1 MNLPPPPNHLGGHSQ
16 RFSEHVF
23 FTPPMS
29 IHSMDSLNFHTWP
42 PPKTTIFS
50 FPLSSNLIPS
60 SFTSSTHHLQ
70 PSVTHSDTQMEKG
83 NPHFDFKIPPHY
95 YIYDTPKHIQ
105 SLLEHHQTPQTP
117 PKSSYI
123 SSKHL
128 SSPPRTIKHDFQH
141 QQYTTDL
148 QFTGT

>member
-1 MNLPPPPNHLGGHSQ
+1 METFF
-16 RFSEHVF
+16 RTCF
-23 FTPPMS
+23 FTPPCPYTLWY
-29 IHSMDSLNFHTWP
+29 SLNFHTSAP
-42 PPKTTIFS
+42 PNTIILS
-50 FPLSSNLIPS
+50 FNHSSNLIPS
-60 SFTSSTHHLQ
+60 SFASATHHLQ
-70 PSVTHSDTQMEKG
+70 PSVTHSDSQMQRG
-83 NPHFDFKIPPHY
+83 DPHFDFKIPPHY

-128 SSPPRTIKHDFQH
+128 SNPPRTIKHDFQH

-148 QFTGT
+148 EFTGT

>member
-1 MNLPPPPNHLGGHSQ
+1 MNLPTPPNHLGGHWKL
-16 RFSEHVF
+16 FSEHVF
-23 FTPPMS
+23 SPPHVHTLYGTRSTFTLQHHQRPPFS
-29 IHSMDSLNFHTWP
+29 HSLSHQTSFLHHSP
-42 PPKTTIFS
+42 HQLTIY
-50 FPLSSNLIPS
+50 NHPS
-60 SFTSSTHHLQ
+60 SIPTLEPQ
-70 PSVTHSDTQMEKG
+70 NK

-128 SSPPRTIKHDFQH
+128 SNPPRTIKHDFQH

-148 QFTGT
+148 EFTGT

>member
-1 MNLPPPPNHLGGHSQ
+1 MNLRTPPNHLGGHSQ

-29 IHSMDSLNFHTWP
+29 IHSMDSLNFHTSP

-70 PSVTHSDTQMEKG
+70 PSVTHSDSQMQRG
-83 NPHFDFKIPPHY
+83 DPHFDFKIPPHY

-128 SSPPRTIKHDFQH
+128 SNPPRTIKHDFQH

-148 QFTGT
+148 EFTGT